1 MSQPDASPPPPAT
14 GQRIHWPQVPARV
27 RAAIESRF
35 GGEAVKATTQ
45 PTGFS
50 PGLAAILERRDG
62 HRIFVKACGPEQN
75 PQSPEI
81 HRREASIVS
90 RLPSGIPVPRFLWAY
105 DETPDGWVALGFE
118 VIDGRMPAQP
128 WRAGELGRVITAM
141 TRLAASLTPSPLPVG
156 TVRSAPETFATTF
169 CGWGKLAAD
178 PLPQLDAWS
187 RRHLTR
193 LVDLERT
200 APEAVRGDTLLHVD
214 IRADNILLTDSSVY
228 FVDWPHARI
237 GAAWVDVIGFAPSV
251 AMQGGPEPEKLLNRF
266 PYATA
271 AGRDAITAAIAAIG
285 GYFTWQALQ
294 PPPPGLPTVRPF
306 QAAQGDVVRRWLGQR
321 TGWR

>member
-1 MSQPDASPPPPAT
+1 MGDAKTPPPAT
-14 GQRIHWPQVPARV
+14 GMRIHWPQVPARV

-35 GGEAVKATTQ
+35 GGEVVRATTQ

-62 HRIFVKACGPEQN
+62 YRIFVKACGPEQN
-75 PQSPEI
+75 PQSPGI

-90 RLPSGIPVPRFLWAY
+90 RLPSGIPVSRFLWAY
-105 DETPDGWVALGFE
+105 DEAPDGWVALAFE

-128 WRAGELGRVITAM
+128 WRADELDRVIAAM
-141 TRLAASLTPSPLPVG
+141 AALAASLTPSPLPEG
-156 TVRSAPETFATTF
+156 TVRSAPETFASTF
-169 CGWGKLAAD
+169 CGWGKLAAA
-178 PLPQLDAWS
+178 PAPQLDAWS
-187 RRHLTR
+187 VRHLG
-193 LVDLERT
+193 LLADLELR

-251 AMQGGPEPEKLLNRF
+251 AMQGGPEPEELFGRF
-266 PYATA
+266 PYATTA
-271 AGRDAITAAIAAIG
+271 ERDAVTAGIAAIG

-294 PPPPGLPTVRPF
+294 PPPPGLPTVRAF
-306 QAAQGDVVRRWLGQR
+306 QAAQGAVVRRWLAQR